1 MFRLRAPAGVP
12 GQRGAGAGP
21 DLDITLLSGG
31 CIDLIEQGCDRL
43 GQIDATG
50 SLGHEAGEWTSAKL
64 AAAGGKTAQID
75 HGPRDAGAAHGA
87 YRCPSRSLFCAMGLG
102 VQYPLPLPA
111 DGEVPDWDWLLVT
124 GLPDVLR
131 TYQVPPKLVMPSPF
145 TAPGPESPEK
155 VYSGQPW

>member
-1 MFRLRAPAGVP
+1 MIAEMMIRSAPASARTLTAD
-12 GQRGAGAGP
+12 RGGRGLRRAGP
-21 DLDITLLSGG
+21 QASSSRIRRVLLCQAPGLSGCG
-31 CIDLIEQGCDRL
+31 TRRVPLRFTL
-43 GQIDATG
+43 
-50 SLGHEAGEWTSAKL
+50 TSSSAL
-64 AAAGGKTAQID
+64 WD
-75 HGPRDAGAAHGA
+75 
-87 YRCPSRSLFCAMGLG
+87 LG

-155 VYSGQPW
+155 V